1 MVSNSFSFFCILKS
15 LKLKKAKNNRNF
27 DLSYLKKLGKDD
39 GFLLNLV
46 NLFITNSEEDLELFD
61 KYYKEKKWDQLGNLA
76 HKLRSRTQH
85 FKMIELASSLKEIE
99 MHCQGQKINEKF
111 NSLVQKTISS
121 YFVILKEL
129 EEESL
134 TLTSISK
141 G

>member
-1 MVSNSFSFFCILKS
+1 MA
-15 LKLKKAKNNRNF
+15 LKKRKNNKNF
-27 DLSYLKKLGKDD
+27 DLSYLKRIGKDD

-61 KYYKEKKWDQLGNLA
+61 KYYKEKNWEQLGDLA

-85 FKMIELASSLKEIE
+85 FKMIKLASLLKEIE
-99 MHCQGQKINEKF
+99 LKCQEQKVSEKF
-111 NSLVQKTISS
+111 KGLIQNTTTS
-121 YFVILKEL
+121 YLLILEEL
-129 EEESL
+129 KEESL

>member
-1 MVSNSFSFFCILKS
+1 M
-15 LKLKKAKNNRNF
+15 KLKKTKNYRNF

-61 KYYKEKKWDQLGNLA
+61 KYYKEKKWDQLGDLA

-85 FKMIELASSLKEIE
+85 FKMIELAAALKEIE
-99 MHCQGQKINEKF
+99 MHCRQQIINKHF

-121 YFVILKEL
+121 FFVILKEL
-129 EEESL
+129 KEESL